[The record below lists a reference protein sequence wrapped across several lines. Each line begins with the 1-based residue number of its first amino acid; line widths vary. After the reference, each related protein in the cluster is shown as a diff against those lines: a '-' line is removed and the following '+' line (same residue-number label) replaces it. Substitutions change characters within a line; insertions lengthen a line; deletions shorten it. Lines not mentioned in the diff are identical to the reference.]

1 MKASE
6 IRQKTDEEIAKQ
18 VADSRKEIFQ
28 LRLKYQT
35 NELKNNARIG
45 MLRKDIARLETEMT
59 ARAAKTAAA
68 ETK

>member
-18 VADSRKEIFQ
+18 LTDSRDEIFK
-28 LRLKYQT
+28 LRLKFQT

-45 MLRKDIARLETEMT
+45 ILRKDIARLETEMN
-59 ARAAKTAAA
+59 ARARQAAA
-68 ETK
+68 AK